1 MEICA
6 SLEPTQITKKDSGW
20 IQTEKIKKLSRDVA
34 GYLGAGSPDLDLAMA
49 VEMSQLYTKRDKSVD
64 QSNCQVSDGESN
76 AEEEEEI
83 SMAIELSLKEVQKR
97 NRQTRFS
104 AESMSTD
111 GAEGELAKNVQEQVT
126 PECFQISKEA
136 NATVR

>member
-6 SLEPTQITKKDSGW
+6 SLEPTQITNKDSGR
-20 IQTEKIKKLSRDVA
+20 IQIEKINKLNCIVA

-64 QSNCQVSDGESN
+64 QSNCKVSEVESN

-83 SMAIELSLKEVQKR
+83 SMAIGLSLKEVQKEMAR
-97 NRQTRFS
+97 P
-104 AESMSTD
+104 D
-111 GAEGELAKNVQEQVT
+111 L
-126 PECFQISKEA
+126 
-136 NATVR
+136 